1 MIKERTLPFL
11 ALASKRVWKGLAS
24 CDAVN
29 FTLTLRLHCRL
40 PPTSGFAD
48 MSSWVL
54 LVRKEKE
61 VRALQATGRVTS
73 VRLGQGNWSRGPLH
87 LTVHYTTQG
96 LLRRRLV

>member
-1 MIKERTLPFL
+1 
-11 ALASKRVWKGLAS
+11 
-24 CDAVN
+24 
-29 FTLTLRLHCRL
+29 
-40 PPTSGFAD
+40 
-48 MSSWVL
+48 MSSWV

-87 LTVHYTTQG
+87 LTVDYITQG